1 MLFTPRKC
9 WNLLKYKIIEK
20 WTSSCSLWTQRLQTQ
35 VEKKVGERIR
45 GCQPLYLC
53 WPFFRWKSKYKRV
66 DSSSSSLLL
75 EAGGIRKALVF
86 ICVAFPSAA
95 LGRSPPPILP
105 RPFPTRVLLLSI
117 SLSLFLTPLYT
128 QRSPSPFC
136 NVIIILL
143 VERLKVLVLFSW
155 NVKHPI
161 LAKHW
166 IKVIFFNWT
175 VLYRTFYIHTSLL
188 SEYPSFGNFLVWKYA
203 GYSCWNI
210 NKKSI
215 RLQDSWCPPL
225 QFVNFFIR
233 IRY

>member
-1 MLFTPRKC
+1 MMAESWPRADSRGPPAKQAFWSSVIDSEFSFLWETLERWVTKERNYYSFEILAIMLFTPRKC
-9 WNLLKYKIIEK
+9 WNLLKYKINEK

-117 SLSLFLTPLYT
+117 SLSLSFSPLCT
-128 QRSPSPFC
+128 HRGLHP
-136 NVIIILL
+136 
-143 VERLKVLVLFSW
+143 LF
-155 NVKHPI
+155 VM
-161 LAKHW
+161 
-166 IKVIFFNWT
+166 
-175 VLYRTFYIHTSLL
+175 
-188 SEYPSFGNFLVWKYA
+188 
-203 GYSCWNI
+203 
-210 NKKSI
+210 
-215 RLQDSWCPPL
+215 
-225 QFVNFFIR
+225 
-233 IRY
+233 